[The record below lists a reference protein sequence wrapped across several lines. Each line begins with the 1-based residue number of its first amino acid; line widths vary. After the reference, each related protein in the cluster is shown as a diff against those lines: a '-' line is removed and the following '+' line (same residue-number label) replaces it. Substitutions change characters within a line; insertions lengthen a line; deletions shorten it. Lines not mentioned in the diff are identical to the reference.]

1 MSNTGEKMEVDE
13 SGSAT
18 PLKNHLG
25 TKQGTPVSS
34 VITSAA
40 SECSNSSWAEM
51 ESFVIANVSIHPLT
65 LATRQML
72 TLRYLT
78 PMGEYQEV
86 CCNRFGHINKFTF
99 TNLYQMIKTTFP

>member
-1 MSNTGEKMEVDE
+1 MEVDSTPQKNYMNARQSTP
-13 SGSAT
+13 SG
-18 PLKNHLG
+18 
-25 TKQGTPVSS
+25 S

-86 CCNRFGHINKFTF
+86 SSAEFLS
-99 TNLYQMIKTTFP
+99 NLLIEIFLF

>member
-1 MSNTGEKMEVDE
+1 MIRLVGDKMDVDLSTPQKIYSNPRQTTP
-13 SGSAT
+13 SG
-18 PLKNHLG
+18 
-25 TKQGTPVSS
+25 S

-86 CCNRFGHINKFTF
+86 IFAFSI
-99 TNLYQMIKTTFP
+99 LL

>member
-1 MSNTGEKMEVDE
+1 MFFFNSGERGE
-13 SGSAT
+13 SEGS
-18 PLKNHLG
+18 LG
-25 TKQGTPVSS
+25 TPQKNNSGGKQGTSS
-34 VITSAA
+34 NSIITSAA

-86 CCNRFGHINKFTF
+86 IRGLKILLSEKAS
-99 TNLYQMIKTTFP
+99 

>member
-1 MSNTGEKMEVDE
+1 METSSITPQKSNGTGKQT
-13 SGSAT
+13 T
-18 PLKNHLG
+18 PAN
-25 TKQGTPVSS
+25 S

-86 CCNRFGHINKFTF
+86 SN
-99 TNLYQMIKTTFP
+99 

>member
-1 MSNTGEKMEVDE
+1 MEIDSCTTPSKNSANARQSTP
-13 SGSAT
+13 SG
-18 PLKNHLG
+18 
-25 TKQGTPVSS
+25 S

-86 CCNRFGHINKFTF
+86 STYKLKHSLLTSPYF
-99 TNLYQMIKTTFP
+99 